1 MLILGG
7 FWGCGAP
14 SLVKM
19 LICRF
24 MDLRQTLGGY
34 GNAGG
39 HPNLMD
45 LLAMKKN
52 WGVSWLVN
60 MKHMISKSFEIT
72 F

>member
-1 MLILGG
+1 MDALAL
-7 FWGCGAP
+7 
-14 SLVKM
+14 LVKM

-45 LLAMKKN
+45 LLAMKKI
-52 WGVSWLVN
+52 GVSVGY
-60 MKHMISKSFEIT
+60 
-72 F
+72 